1 MASSGAASLRF
12 NATIKDLATLGQ
24 QVNSG
29 FLVDFE
35 TQIRNGATAMQ
46 ALQTAGVNALGK
58 IADKLASMAADGL
71 RHSAARLAARVVSS
85 AVSLVVVALGRQRS
99 PHPQPRLR
107 TTRAALSSGQA
118 LRLAK
123 VIPALSH
130 SSANIGVDG
139 CRASWLERFSLHGDR
154 N

>member
-58 IADKLASMAADGL
+58 IADKLASMAADNL
-71 RHSAARLAARVVSS
+71 WASAFGGSTGGAGSFFSSIFGGGGSGAAAKSASATTLANNTGGAFFGPGF
-85 AVSLVVVALGRQRS
+85 A
-99 PHPQPRLR
+99 
-107 TTRAALSSGQA
+107 SGQGHPCA
-118 LRLAK
+118 LAFERQYRRRRL
-123 VIPALSH
+123 
-130 SSANIGVDG
+130 
-139 CRASWLERFSLHGDR
+139 
-154 N
+154 